1 MSKDEIYTFIETHLP
16 IINNL
21 KKDFGEVFTCTAF
34 INKMLDQLPHEVWSN
49 PGKTWL
55 EPCCGVG
62 NFMAIVYLRLMDGLA
77 GWEPDSQLRSNH
89 IIQNML
95 YMVELNP
102 RNVEICSSLFSVTNI
117 VCCDFLTWC
126 PNKSFDIIVSNLPFQ
141 SKSCLGGK
149 NKLYEKIMDK
159 CLDMFID
166 YILVITPDNIFSG
179 GSKLYRKMINNH
191 SVLLID
197 LDKSN
202 QQFFL
207 KIQQYICYF
216 LVRKSHTDC
225 LTKIICND
233 GSFFSVKLLDRSVN
247 PVRNWNMETEN
258 LIRKYISNTKNNIV
272 YNRGRSIQHYGS
284 EGGSN
289 DDTGVIALIYTPTKF
304 LYTNDESF
312 AIGYG
317 IKKIV
322 IFCISVKM
330 EFKLDLDGEYGVG
343 PNTFYIPLDNNN
355 SPDNNSQDNN
365 SQDNN
370 SQDNNSPDNNN
381 SQKWIKFL
389 ESDDYK
395 TMVSSTKTNRQF
407 LKNTFIQHLNI

>member
-1 MSKDEIYTFIETHLP
+1 MSKDEIYAFIETHLP
-16 IINNL
+16 IVEKL

-34 INKMLDQLPHEVWSN
+34 INKMLDQLPVEVWTN

-77 GWEPDSQLRSNH
+77 EWEPDTQLRSNH

-102 RNVEICSSLFSVTNI
+102 FNVDICSSLFENSINI
-117 VCCDFLTWC
+117 VCGDFLTWC
-126 PNKSFDIIVSNLPFQ
+126 PNKSYDIIVGNLPFQ

-159 CLDMFID
+159 CLNMFTD

-179 GSKLYRKMINNH
+179 GSKLYKKMINNH

-216 LVRKSHTDC
+216 LVANSLDDVDNGHDV

-233 GSFFSVKLLDRSVN
+233 GSFFSVKLMDRPVN
-247 PVRNWNMETEN
+247 PVRNWNAETEN
-258 LIRKYISNTKNNIV
+258 LLRKYISNTKNNIV
-272 YNRGRSIQHYGS
+272 YNRGQSIQHYGS
-284 EGGSN
+284 EGS
-289 DDTGVIALIYTPTKF
+289 IELIYSPTKF
-304 LYTNDESF
+304 LYTDDKSL

-330 EFKLDLDGEYGVG
+330 EFAKDLDGQYGVG
-343 PNTFYIPLDNNN
+343 PNTFYIPLD
-355 SPDNNSQDNN
+355 D
-365 SQDNN
+365 
-370 SQDNNSPDNNN
+370 NN
-381 SQKWIKFL
+381 SQKWIQFL

-395 TMVSSTKTNRQF
+395 IMVSSTKTNRQF
-407 LKNTFIQHLNI
+407 LKNTFIQHLSI

>member
-1 MSKDEIYTFIETHLP
+1 MISQMTKDEIYAFIETHLP
-16 IINNL
+16 IIDNL
-21 KKDFGEVFTCTAF
+21 KKDFGEVFTCSAF
-34 INKMLDQLPHEVWSN
+34 INKMLDQLPVEVWTN

-62 NFMAIVYLRLMDGLA
+62 NFMAIVYLRLMDGLVL
-77 GWEPDSQLRSNH
+77 WEPVRELRSKH

-102 RNVEICSSLFSVTNI
+102 SNVEICSSLFKNV
-117 VCCDFLTWC
+117 VCCDFLTWS
-126 PNKSFDIIVSNLPFQ
+126 NNSKSFDIIVGNLPFQ

-159 CLDMFID
+159 CLNMFTD

-179 GSKLYRKMINNH
+179 GSKLYKRMVNKH

-216 LVRKSHTDC
+216 LIQNGHNVDNDGHDV

-233 GSFFSVKLLDRSVN
+233 GSFFSVKLVDRPVN
-247 PVRNWNMETEN
+247 PVRNWNAETEN

-272 YNRGRSIQHYGS
+272 YNRGKSIQHYGS
-284 EGGSN
+284 EGCN
-289 DDTGVIALIYTPTKF
+289 HDIALIYTPTKF
-304 LYTNDESF
+304 LYTNRDDL
-312 AIGYG
+312 AVGYE

-330 EFKLDLDGEYGVG
+330 EFKLDLDGQYGVG
-343 PNTFYIPLDNNN
+343 PNTFYIPLENNQ
-355 SPDNNSQDNN
+355 SE
-365 SQDNN
+365 
-370 SQDNNSPDNNN
+370 
-381 SQKWIKFL
+381 KWIRFL

-407 LKNTFIQHLNI
+407 LKNTFIQHLNYEYILN

>member
-1 MSKDEIYTFIETHLP
+1 MSKDEVYAFIEKHLP
-16 IINNL
+16 IVEKM
-21 KKDFGEVFTCTAF
+21 KKDFGEVFTCTAC
-34 INKMLDQLPHEVWSN
+34 INKMLDHLPLEVWSN
-49 PGKTWL
+49 PAKTWL

-77 GWEPDSQLRSNH
+77 GWEPDSNLRSKH
-89 IIQNML
+89 IIENML

-102 RNVEICSSLFSVTNI
+102 RNVEICSSLFSNSGHVI
-117 VCCDFLTWC
+117 CGDFLTWGDD
-126 PNKSFDIIVSNLPFQ
+126 NKRYDIIVGNLPFQ

-159 CLDMFID
+159 CLNMFTD

-207 KIQQYICYF
+207 KIQQYICYC
-216 LVRKSHTDC
+216 LVTNKDSHD

-233 GSFFSVKLLDRSVN
+233 GSFFSVKLFDRPVN
-247 PVRNWNMETEN
+247 PVRNWNAETER
-258 LIRKYISNTKNNIV
+258 LIQKYISNTKNNIV
-272 YNRGRSIQHYGS
+272 YNRGQPIQCYDGS
-284 EGGSN
+284 TGG
-289 DDTGVIALIYTPTKF
+289 IALIYSPTKF
-304 LYTNDESF
+304 LYVDDKDKSSL
-312 AIGYG
+312 AVADKSSLAVADKSSLAVADKSSLAVGYG
-317 IKKIV
+317 VKKIV

-330 EFKLDLDGEYGVG
+330 EFKLDLDGQYGVG
-343 PNTFYIPLDNNN
+343 PNTFYIPLDNLEDGQRW
-355 SPDNNSQDNN
+355 S
-365 SQDNN
+365 
-370 SQDNNSPDNNN
+370 
-381 SQKWIKFL
+381 KFL

-407 LKNTFIQHLNI
+407 LKNTFIQHLKLL